1 MDRVEL
7 EDKCHQVFE
16 ENQLLKKHAKAQ
28 EEKMKKFVSLTTISY
43 TSMGVVKYW
52 FCYSLPP
59 VILASIL
66 LQMGSVLSPLQET
79 ACTQLRVCFGS
90 LTLSGTLLLAVPL

>member
-28 EEKMKKFVSLTTISY
+28 EEKMKKFVSLQY
-43 TSMGVVKYW
+43 LMGVVW
-52 FCYSLPP
+52 F
-59 VILASIL
+59 ASYLVFLQVYQMVHAQTAL
-66 LQMGSVLSPLQET
+66 L
-79 ACTQLRVCFGS
+79 
-90 LTLSGTLLLAVPL
+90 